1 MGTSPD
7 VGGRGGLGKPLVPD
21 YHELETTAQTQNFK
35 LGLGIVPNTL
45 DVSFTKLGGEIWK
58 YQASPSKPSVPMDVL
73 KGIQRPLPE
82 MKSSLEEEHFQSILD
97 DLPTNLGN
105 ELKRQQKFPY
115 SQRDSSYVAFE
126 EVLRFAAKA
135 LAWLEESEK
144 IDPSA
149 HAERSS
155 TLRQIPKAL
164 FHRWIIL
171 AEASIKELQILEKT
185 LPDRTLSA
193 ICSDNLKWLTKLLN
207 HAKSITQ
214 EEDEKT
220 IKKALRVLYLETS
233 ELNQAYRQGKLS
245 TALQWT
251 GALLHALLT
260 PVAALSLTIK
270 SNSLIFALQHGV
282 GPLGDPLNSKREFS
296 EGFQKLSEIL
306 KGLLDKNEAIYHPYI
321 TSSTHFL
328 ILAFVSLVTEAGGI
342 SFAASQEEK
351 ASKRQRLFEAR
362 SLAFTLATSLITSAH
377 TLPTLSSLLLAAFP
391 LGKNNQEIFEQSSI
405 SMALNSLLLA
415 AGKGDK
421 AVKRIT
427 PVILGMKSA
436 LTTALMDAKKIIS
449 KQELSTEK
457 GREFGIWI
465 RQSLL
470 AIQKGNPKGYLEP
483 THEWLENQDIKKE
496 QIQTECETVVE
507 LCVLMLANCHKL
519 DQLTNFTSV
528 VSQAA

>member
-21 YHELETTAQTQNFK
+21 YNELEATAQTQNFK

-97 DLPTNLGN
+97 DLPTNLEN
-105 ELKRQQKFPY
+105 ELKRQQKLPY
-115 SQRDSSYVAFE
+115 SKRDSAYVAFE

-135 LAWLEESEK
+135 LTWLEETK
-144 IDPSA
+144 AIDPSA
-149 HAERSS
+149 YAERTS
-155 TLRQIPKAL
+155 TLNQIPKAL
-164 FHRWIIL
+164 FYRWISL
-171 AEASIKELQILEKT
+171 AEASKKELQFLEKT
-185 LPDRTLSA
+185 LPNRTLSS
-193 ICSDNLKWLTKLLN
+193 IYKDNLKWLTKLLN

-214 EEDEKT
+214 EKDEKI
-220 IKKALRVLYLETS
+220 IKKALRELYLEIS

-260 PVAALSLTIK
+260 PVAALSLKIK
-270 SNSLIFALQHGV
+270 SNSFIFALQYGV
-282 GPLGDPLNSKREFS
+282 DPLSDPLNTKREFS
-296 EGFQKLSEIL
+296 EGFQKLSKLL
-306 KGLLDKNEAIYHPYI
+306 KGLLDRNETIYHPYI
-321 TSSTHFL
+321 TSSMHFMTL
-328 ILAFVSLVTEAGGI
+328 IFASLVTEAGGI

-351 ASKRQRLFEAR
+351 APKRERLFEAR
-362 SLAFTLATSLITSAH
+362 SLAFALATSLITSAH
-377 TLPTLSSLLLAAFP
+377 TLPTLASLLFAAFP
-391 LGKNNQEIFEQSSI
+391 LGKNNREMLEQSSV

-415 AGKGDK
+415 AAKGDK
-421 AVKRIT
+421 SVKRIT

-436 LTTALMDAKKIIS
+436 LITALMHVKKIIS
-449 KQELSTEK
+449 KNDLSTEEE
-457 GREFGIWI
+457 REFGILI

-470 AIQKGNPKGYLEP
+470 TIQKGKPMGYLEP
-483 THEWLENQDIKKE
+483 TYEWLGKQNIKKE
-496 QIQTECETVVE
+496 QIQAECEAVVE
-507 LCVLMLANCHKL
+507 LCVLMLSNCHKL